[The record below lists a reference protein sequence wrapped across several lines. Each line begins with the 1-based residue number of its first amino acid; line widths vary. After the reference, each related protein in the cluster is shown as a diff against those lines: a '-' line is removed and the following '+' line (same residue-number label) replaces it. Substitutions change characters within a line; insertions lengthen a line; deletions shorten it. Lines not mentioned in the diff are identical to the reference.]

1 LKNLRHHTFVLR
13 LSAPIKDKK
22 KSTPRRHHKS
32 STTNNG
38 KNLDSGE
45 PEERS
50 GESAGTSARES
61 ESEAAPLSLQRPHSI
76 PGEAGAS
83 SLGACSLQQV
93 ILNLGVCNYVYN
105 KSDVFGHF
113 WLFLAI
119 FGHFWP
125 FLAIFGHFWPFLAI
139 FGHFLTYLLKWRA

>member
-1 LKNLRHHTFVLR
+1 MANDLNLDFALITNRK
-13 LSAPIKDKK
+13 SKDKK

-61 ESEAAPLSLQRPHSI
+61 ESEAAPLSLQRPNSV
-76 PGEAGAS
+76 PTEAGAS

-93 ILNLGVCNYVYN
+93 ILNLYV
-105 KSDVFGHF
+105 KSTSYVFGHF
-113 WLFLAI
+113 
-119 FGHFWP
+119 
-125 FLAIFGHFWPFLAI
+125 
-139 FGHFLTYLLKWRA
+139 

>member
-1 LKNLRHHTFVLR
+1 MENLRHHTFVLR
-13 LSAPIKDKK
+13 LSALIKDKK

-61 ESEAAPLSLQRPHSI
+61 ESEAAPLSLQRPNSM
-76 PGEAGAS
+76 PEAGAS

-93 ILNLGVCNYVYN
+93 ILSLGV
-105 KSDVFGHF
+105 
-113 WLFLAI
+113 LM
-119 FGHFWP
+119 
-125 FLAIFGHFWPFLAI
+125 
-139 FGHFLTYLLKWRA
+139 

>member
-1 LKNLRHHTFVLR
+1 MARAENLAIVSCIFEKFKTPHFCSEIISDL
-13 LSAPIKDKK
+13 IKDKK

-93 ILNLGVCNYVYN
+93 ILNLGV
-105 KSDVFGHF
+105 
-113 WLFLAI
+113 LM
-119 FGHFWP
+119 
-125 FLAIFGHFWPFLAI
+125 
-139 FGHFLTYLLKWRA
+139 

>member
-1 LKNLRHHTFVLR
+1 MKNCFWDLLAF
-13 LSAPIKDKK
+13 KDKK

-61 ESEAAPLSLQRPHSI
+61 ESEAAPLQRPLSL
-76 PGEAGAS
+76 PAEAGAS
-83 SLGACSLQQV
+83 SLGASSLQQV
-93 ILNLGVCNYVYN
+93 ILILGTYMYV
-105 KSDVFGHF
+105 DM
-113 WLFLAI
+113 
-119 FGHFWP
+119 
-125 FLAIFGHFWPFLAI
+125 
-139 FGHFLTYLLKWRA
+139 